1 MRDLNAM
8 YRKLLGRLE
17 NSDTRKSKKA
27 GVIKLLSPPKALAYL
42 SQVERNAN
50 VGEEFVSEQ
59 VFGGGQGASSRNY
72 AVDSIEVQIEK
83 AQNSMNDADI
93 KVANARRKRAQA
105 HWQLALELI
114 TTGSLSKDKEVLSRV
129 STKVSSLWKWRWT
142 SKEETR
148 GWRPSLALV
157 QHLHF
162 NRGFVW
168 AHPTSLQLVNIPSQ
182 VTPDDISCA
191 LLNTLREETKI
202 TAKLSRL
209 RTRLANAKHD
219 DDKKLIQA
227 EISAADA
234 SLKKAIANDKQLQTP
249 LIQAVENS
257 SSWTAYVK
265 LSSDDILERLLNHAR
280 STIGIPLKSKE
291 IVPHIQA
298 AVDKATQ
305 NLKQTEAALAVH
317 PCAKNK
323 QEHRTAQ
330 KALAKAQLGLT
341 INTTLSSSADN
352 VIMSRALKSRSIAPR
367 TKTALLEGASAAIAL
382 SGETLEQV
390 LPRLREGKSTLDRL
404 MLVLEKKGDRQH
416 HSQKSGEL
424 IIFFL

>member
-83 AQNSMNDADI
+83 VQNSMNDADI

-162 NRGFVW
+162 NR
-168 AHPTSLQLVNIPSQ
+168 
-182 VTPDDISCA
+182 
-191 LLNTLREETKI
+191 
-202 TAKLSRL
+202 
-209 RTRLANAKHD
+209 
-219 DDKKLIQA
+219 
-227 EISAADA
+227 
-234 SLKKAIANDKQLQTP
+234 
-249 LIQAVENS
+249 
-257 SSWTAYVK
+257 
-265 LSSDDILERLLNHAR
+265 
-280 STIGIPLKSKE
+280 
-291 IVPHIQA
+291 
-298 AVDKATQ
+298 
-305 NLKQTEAALAVH
+305 
-317 PCAKNK
+317 
-323 QEHRTAQ
+323 
-330 KALAKAQLGLT
+330 
-341 INTTLSSSADN
+341 
-352 VIMSRALKSRSIAPR
+352 
-367 TKTALLEGASAAIAL
+367 
-382 SGETLEQV
+382 
-390 LPRLREGKSTLDRL
+390 
-404 MLVLEKKGDRQH
+404 
-416 HSQKSGEL
+416 
-424 IIFFL
+424 